1 MPRRRLVPRDR
12 PRPPAAHGIARG
24 GVDNSLR
31 EPASQR
37 IEHERAFECGREAR
51 VRRRARE
58 CERALGRLRT
68 HCDVERTVRLRLS
81 RMQRNSLPYTAQVH
95 TTPRPRPT
103 TPRPR
108 RVFATPRI
116 T

>member
-12 PRPPAAHGIARG
+12 PRPPAARGIARG

-37 IEHERAFECGREAR
+37 IEHERAFECEREAR

-58 CERALGRLRT
+58 CERALGRLRA
-68 HCDVERTVRLRLS
+68 HRDVERTVRRRPS
-81 RMQRNSLPYTAQVH
+81 HMQRNGLPHTTQLH
-95 TTPRPRPT
+95 TTPRPRPA
-103 TPRPR
+103 TPRLR
-108 RVFATPRI
+108 RVFATHR
-116 T
+116 TT